1 MACSWRS
8 RPPSWRLTVDRIG
21 LAEAR
26 RRARQARHQE
36 EARAFV
42 DDLRRRY
49 AARDQPE
56 QEGLLVAL
64 PAQLAAIDL
73 QDELAAVGGA
83 NSVVGVHLPA
93 VERRDADE
101 VEVGEK
107 LPRSFEVH

>member
-1 MACSWRS
+1 VQITQEA
-8 RPPSWRLTVDRIG
+8 PEPAADLDRIG

-36 EARAFV
+36 EARSFV
-42 DDLRRRY
+42 DDLRRRD

-56 QEGLLVAL
+56 EEGLLVAL
-64 PAQLAAIDL
+64 PTQLAAVDL

-83 NSVVGVHLPA
+83 KSVVGVHFPA
-93 VERRDADE
+93 IERRDADD